1 MQVYGDQSRDVGIFQ
16 EKIEHSGE
24 IVDATLAEFNV
35 KYQTLFFI
43 ATLVLSIAGFFS
55 AIYSLFELRV
65 TNFMNSFLQLI
76 LGVLLLLL
84 DIPGQ
89 PRWSARFRTDIRR
102 QARILSKLTGKSLSL
117 LFLSCLCSA
126 TLRPNSRGTIFFSV
140 FSRATT
146 RSPGLILMTFLVSL
160 FTSSIAVLGL
170 LISLEKGIRLNR
182 IKRSVIMSYA
192 SVGACNPI
200 EIYRSYALSDPLF
213 GMLGDEFNRLIN
225 DRTDDNYQFSPDEL
239 SIIFNALDDN
249 QKGSINERE
258 FVDFFS
264 SRFTL
269 V

>member
-1 MQVYGDQSRDVGIFQ
+1 MYGNRDKEIGVFQ

-55 AIYSLFELRV
+55 AIYSLFGLRI
-65 TNFMNSFLQLI
+65 TNFVNSCLQLI
-76 LGVLLLLL
+76 VGVLLLLL

-89 PRWSARFRTDIRR
+89 PRWSAKFRSDIRR

-117 LFLSCLCSA
+117 LFLSCLCST
-126 TLRPNSRGTIFFSV
+126 TLRTNNRDPMIISMFSKTK
-140 FSRATT
+140 SK
-146 RSPGLILMTFLVSL
+146 SPGLFLLTFLVCL
-160 FTSSIAVLGL
+160 LTSSVAVLGL
-170 LISLEKGIRLNR
+170 LISFEKGIRLNR
-182 IKRSVIMSYA
+182 IKKSVISSYT
-192 SVGACNPI
+192 SVGACNTI

-213 GMLGDEFNRLIN
+213 GMLGDEFNRLIS
-225 DRTDDNYQFSPDEL
+225 DRTDNNYQFSQDEL

-258 FVDFFS
+258 FVEFFS